1 MKIFNKGSNRSTPRC
16 SYCREDNH
24 RIAACPYAET
34 DWASLQQGIIPLNS
48 ATPNQHWQ
56 KKPQGW
62 SDWHKS
68 AKRAVEKIEAAR
80 NRTPRRATTTRP
92 RSCGFCGDTGHTRRT
107 CGHMASFITKCERA
121 NANWKRLAYDYL
133 VTERGIYVGSAIK
146 AELYSYRT
154 TETKQP
160 QIGLITSVNY
170 DKLNVMTAYYG
181 SYDKQG
187 YVQPIEIR
195 AIIDG
200 KTSKVTLG
208 TGRKTINDGFG
219 GLRNAEGTA
228 LISRYASTRS
238 WMDFIYISKVT
249 STAAPLDESWAT
261 DNNGEWSWLT
271 KNKSY
276 SWLQEAGI
284 VAHIENWASKTQ

>member
-1 MKIFNKGSNRSTPRC
+1 MKIFNKGSNRPTPRC

-24 RIAACPYAET
+24 RISDCPYAET
-34 DWASLQQGIIPLNS
+34 DWASLQQGIIPLNT
-48 ATPNQHWQ
+48 ATPNLGWS
-56 KKPQGW
+56 KRPQGW

-80 NRTPRRATTTRP
+80 NRTTRRATTTRP

-107 CGHMASFITKCERA
+107 CGHMASFITKCEKA

-146 AELYSYRT
+146 AQFYSYS
-154 TETKQP
+154 TEPRQP

-170 DKLNVMTAYYG
+170 DKLNVMTAFNG

-208 TGRKTINDGFG
+208 TGSGSKSTLG
-219 GLRNAEGTA
+219 AEGSA
-228 LISRYASTRS
+228 LISKYASTRS
-238 WMDFIYISKVT
+238 WMDFVYISKVT

-276 SWLQEAGI
+276 SWLQAAGI
-284 VAHIENWASKTQ
+284 VAHIENWASKAQ

>member
-1 MKIFNKGSNRSTPRC
+1 MKIFNKGSNRSTPCC

-24 RIAACPYAET
+24 RIADCPYAEA
-34 DWASLQQGIIPLNS
+34 DWASLKQGTIPLLS
-48 ATPNQHWQ
+48 PTPVSWYKQ
-56 KKPQGW
+56 PQCW
-62 SDWHKS
+62 SDWYKN
-68 AKRAVEKIEAAR
+68 AKTAVKKIEAAR
-80 NRTPRRATTTRP
+80 TRTSRRATATRP

-146 AELYSYRT
+146 AKLYSYRT
-154 TETKQP
+154 NENAP

-170 DKLNVMTAYYG
+170 DKLNVMTAFG
-181 SYDKQG
+181 ARYDKKD
-187 YVQPIEIR
+187 YVQPLEIR

-200 KTSKVTLG
+200 KTSRVNLG
-208 TGRKTINDGFG
+208 ASDI
-219 GLRNAEGTA
+219 EI
-228 LISRYASTRS
+228 ISRHATPRIWSEFTYV
-238 WMDFIYISKVT
+238 SKMT

-261 DNNGEWSWLT
+261 DNNGEWTWLT